1 MEAEDIRQ
9 LVEKLK
15 NLSKKLH
22 VYGVERLVTAA
33 QRAKI
38 EAPSLSVLRDSAK
51 IALGTE
57 PVKQIFEPPNRSTGA
72 MAASEKNEVWVLD
85 LADLSTYK
93 QANRPN
99 GADYIFVC
107 VDIFSR
113 FMRTAGLKD
122 AKAEST
128 SAVFSK
134 WTQKVKPK
142 MVDTDGG
149 GEFKGAF
156 DRLLNSK
163 NIAHRLK
170 TKHGKNNIA
179 IVDRKIQML
188 KTLIVNEMIENSKQG
203 ACGIIILSP

>member
-15 NLSKKLH
+15 TLSKKLH
-22 VYGVERLVTAA
+22 VYGVERLVIAA

-38 EAPSLSVLRDSAK
+38 EASSLGTLREAAR

-57 PVKQIFEPPNRSTGA
+57 PIKQIFEPPNRSTGA
-72 MAASEKNEVWVLD
+72 MAASEKDEVWVLD
-85 LADLSTYK
+85 LADLSTYR
-93 QANRPN
+93 QSRRPN
-99 GADYIFVC
+99 GANYIMVC
-107 VDIFSR
+107 VDVFLR
-113 FMRTAGLKD
+113 FMRTAGIKD

-128 SAVFSK
+128 TEVFAK

-149 GEFKGAF
+149 GEWGKQF
-156 DRLLNSK
+156 DAQLRSK

-170 TKHGKNNIA
+170 SKHGKIISPLSIA
-179 IVDRKIQML
+179 R
-188 KTLIVNEMIENSKQG
+188 SK
-203 ACGIIILSP
+203 C

>member
-22 VYGVERLVTAA
+22 VYGVERLVIAA

-38 EAPSLSVLRDSAK
+38 DAPSLSALREAAQ
-51 IALGTE
+51 IALGAE

-72 MAASEKNEVWVLD
+72 MAASEKDEVWVLD

-107 VDIFSR
+107 VDVFSR

-122 AKAEST
+122 TRAEGAA
-128 SAVFSK
+128 AVF
-134 WTQKVKPK
+134 TN
-142 MVDTDGG
+142 G
-149 GEFKGAF
+149 
-156 DRLLNSK
+156 
-163 NIAHRLK
+163 
-170 TKHGKNNIA
+170 
-179 IVDRKIQML
+179 RKR
-188 KTLIVNEMIENSKQG
+188 
-203 ACGIIILSP
+203 